1 MRERCATFIDV
12 DAGEQHDADFRRIDS
27 KGAVPAL
34 IEPGHPVLTES
45 LAIVSYLDTVVPEPA
60 LWPEDARG
68 RARVQS
74 IAATTAADT
83 HPPIVPRIK
92 SNLAHH
98 PSFGTEDWRALRIH
112 GYTTVGLQGLET
124 RLVND
129 PATGTFCRGDNITVA
144 DIFLAAVVVIMRV
157 FDTRVPDIPTV

>member
-12 DAGEQHDADFRRIDS
+12 DAGEQHGADFRRIDPM
-27 KGAVPAL
+27 GAVPAL

-45 LAIVSYLDTVVPEPA
+45 LAPEPA

-83 HPPIVPRIK
+83 HPPIVPRI
-92 SNLAHH
+92 
-98 PSFGTEDWRALRIH
+98 
-112 GYTTVGLQGLET
+112 
-124 RLVND
+124 
-129 PATGTFCRGDNITVA
+129 
-144 DIFLAAVVVIMRV
+144 
-157 FDTRVPDIPTV
+157 